1 MKLFSS
7 EDDKN
12 SFSNYSESENSSR
25 FIKKLSNMDSQ
36 SVLILI

>member
-12 SFSNYSESENSSR
+12 SFSNHSESEPSAR
-25 FIKKLSNMDSQ
+25 FIKNLSDMKS
-36 SVLILI
+36 

>member
-12 SFSNYSESENSSR
+12 SFSNHSDSETSMR
-25 FIKKLSNMDSQ
+25 FIKKLSNMDS
-36 SVLILI
+36 